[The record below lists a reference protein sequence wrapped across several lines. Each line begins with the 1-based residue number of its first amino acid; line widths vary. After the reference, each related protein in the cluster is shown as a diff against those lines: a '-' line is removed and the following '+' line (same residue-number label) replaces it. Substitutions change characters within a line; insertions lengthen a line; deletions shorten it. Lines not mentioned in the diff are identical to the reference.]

1 MEKNQQAEYWAR
13 KINADWRK
21 SVETVVGVGKTL
33 IEAKSKCKHGEFLR
47 MFKGN
52 DDSVDDPVPFGE
64 KTAERLMSVASH
76 KVLSNGAHAHHLPQ
90 SWMTLY
96 ELTHLDDEQI
106 IAGIKA
112 GEINPETTRAQASSL
127 RSDPV
132 EKPVL
137 PAHEEMAA
145 AVKNAVTKFVG
156 RLTTADEFAYV
167 RARIE
172 SLLSFLEEQESEN
185 GVGRTG

>member
-1 MEKNQQAEYWAR
+1 MAKNQQAEYWAR

-21 SVETVVGVGKTL
+21 SVQGVIEIGKTL
-33 IEAKSKCKHGEFLR
+33 IEAKAKCKHGEFLR

-52 DDSVDDPVPFGE
+52 DNTVSAHVPFGVRY
-64 KTAERLMSVASH
+64 AEMLIEVASH
-76 KVLSNGAHAHHLPQ
+76 KVLSNAQHAAHLPQ
-90 SWMTLY
+90 SASTLW
-96 ELTHLDDEQI
+96 ELTNLDDDQI
-106 IAGIKA
+106 VAGMKA
-112 GEINPETTRAQASSL
+112 GEIHPEMTRAQASSL

-132 EKPVL
+132 EKPAL

-185 GVGRTG
+185 GVGRTR

>member
-1 MEKNQQAEYWAR
+1 MATQNKAEYWAR

-21 SVETVVGVGKTL
+21 SVEGVIRIGQTL
-33 IEAKSKCKHGEFLR
+33 LEAKKKCKHGEFLR

-52 DDSVDDPVPFGE
+52 DNSVEACVPFGE
-64 KTAERLMSVASH
+64 RYAEMLISVAQH
-76 KVLSNGAHAHHLPQ
+76 PVLKNPKHASDLPQ
-90 SWMTLY
+90 SASTLY
-96 ELTHLDDEQI
+96 ELTKLDDEQI
-106 IAGIKA
+106 IAGMKA
-112 GEINPETTRAQASSL
+112 GEINPEITRAQASSL

-132 EKPVL
+132 EKPAL
-137 PAHEEMAA
+137 AAHEEMAA

-185 GVGRTG
+185 GVGRTR

>member
-1 MEKNQQAEYWAR
+1 MATQHQAEYWAR

-21 SVETVVGVGKTL
+21 SVEGVIGIGSTL
-33 IEAKSKCKHGEFLR
+33 IEAKQKCEHGEFMRLFR
-47 MFKGN
+47 GTEG
-52 DDSVDDPVPFGE
+52 SVSDPVPFGLNS
-64 KTAERLMSVASH
+64 ADQLMKVASH
-76 KVLSNGAHAHHLPQ
+76 LILSNSAFMQTLPQ
-90 SWMTLY
+90 SWGTLY
-96 ELTHLDDEQI
+96 ELTKLDDEQI
-106 IAGIKA
+106 IAGMKA
-112 GEINPETTRAQASSL
+112 GEINPEMTRAQALSL

-185 GVGRTG
+185 GVGRTR

>member
-1 MEKNQQAEYWAR
+1 M
-13 KINADWRK
+13 
-21 SVETVVGVGKTL
+21 VEGVIGIGKTL
-33 IEAKSKCKHGEFLR
+33 VAAKKTCKHGEFLR
-47 MFKGN
+47 MFKGHEQAV
-52 DDSVDDPVPFGE
+52 SDPVPFSE
-64 KTAERLMSVASH
+64 RTAERLVAIAGNV
-76 KVLSNGAHAHHLPQ
+76 VLSNPTHVSDLPA
-90 SWMTLY
+90 SWGTLY
-96 ELTHLDDEQI
+96 ELTKLDDEQI
-106 IAGIKA
+106 IAGMKA
-112 GEINPETTRAQASSL
+112 GEINPEMTRAQASSL

-132 EKPVL
+132 EKPAL

-185 GVGRTG
+185 GVGRTR

>member
-1 MEKNQQAEYWAR
+1 MATQQNAEYWAR
-13 KINADWRK
+13 KINSDWRE
-21 SVETVVGVGKTL
+21 SVAGVIRIGQTL
-33 IEAKSKCKHGEFLR
+33 TEAKKKCKHGQFLR
-47 MFKGN
+47 MFKGKT
-52 DDSVDDPVPFGE
+52 DCVSEPLPFGE
-64 KTAERLMSVASH
+64 DSAEMLMKIASN
-76 KVLSNGAHAHHLPQ
+76 KVLSHSDHGRSLPQ
-90 SWMTLY
+90 SWRTLY
-96 ELTHLDDEQI
+96 ELTKLDDEQI
-106 IAGIKA
+106 IAGIKS
-112 GEINPETTRAQASSL
+112 GEITSDMTRAQASSL

-132 EKPVL
+132 EKPAL

-185 GVGRTG
+185 GVGRTR

>member
-1 MEKNQQAEYWAR
+1 MATQQNAEYWAR
-13 KINADWRK
+13 KINAEWRK
-21 SVETVVGVGKTL
+21 SVQGVIRVGITL
-33 IEAKSKCKHGEFLR
+33 IEAKKKCKHGEFLR
-47 MFKGN
+47 MFRGN
-52 DDSVDDPVPFGE
+52 ESVVCDPVPFGD
-64 KTAERLMSVASH
+64 KTAERLMLVASH
-76 KVLSNGAHAHHLPQ
+76 EVLSNGAHAHHLPQ
-90 SWMTLY
+90 SWGTLY
-96 ELTHLDDEQI
+96 ELTKLDDEQI

-112 GEINPETTRAQASSL
+112 GEIHPEMTRAQASSL

-132 EKPVL
+132 EKPSL

-185 GVGRTG
+185 GVGRTR